1 MHFYIDFRRCARILG
16 ILCKFFLGRKHIC
29 ANSYTFRM
37 SGPLLCDSSAIESFM
52 HVCLSTALLIRDP
65 MNNGYTHRILGEKG
79 QKIGCCFS
87 AFINFT
93 LSD

>member
-1 MHFYIDFRRCARILG
+1 
-16 ILCKFFLGRKHIC
+16 
-29 ANSYTFRM
+29 M
-37 SGPLLCDSSAIESFM
+37 SGPLLCDNTAIESFM
-52 HVCLSTALLIRDP
+52 HICLSTALLIKDP

-93 LSD
+93 LSDYFFLGVLNCCGQ